1 MTRGR
6 VLFTLWPFTGHLLP
20 QMSIAVAL
28 RERGHDVAFYS
39 GEAVRSTVEQEG
51 FEFFGFERL
60 DQERAFRNMRAIET
74 TGRHGRRGRGLL
86 GVFRDWLVE
95 TIPDQLEDIDPL
107 LDRWRPDV
115 IATDLSL
122 WGPIVVLHESQPVSV
137 ALSSTFMGPLIPGPD
152 APPWGFGLRPPRGP
166 VTRVTARTLTRL
178 TELAGAPLR
187 RRVDEIRSEHGLA
200 PLGESVNRYTARLP
214 LYLVGNICE
223 LDYHRQDLPFTVH
236 YVGNCIWYPPAEPG
250 TAEWLDGI
258 PAERPWV
265 HVTESTLA
273 YGDPFLLR
281 AAVEGL
287 AGQPVEL
294 IVTTGKHR
302 DPDTLALGAPPPN
315 VHVARWLNH
324 ADLLPRCSAVVTVGG
339 KATILAS
346 IEAGVPLV
354 VVPTTWDKPDNARR
368 VTEAGAGV
376 QLARRRCTPA
386 SLRAAVREV
395 LDEPRYGAAARDL
408 AARVAAA
415 PGPVG
420 AAELLEALAHPTA
433 APHDAPAG
441 RLGPGGTTA
450 KLGFDRGYGMT
461 VLTGME
467 VR

>member
-1 MTRGR
+1 MTRAR

-39 GEAVRSTVEQEG
+39 GEAVRSTVEREG

-60 DQERAFRNMRAIET
+60 DEERAFRNMRAIET
-74 TGRHGRRGRGLL
+74 TGAHGRRGRGLL
-86 GVFRDWLVE
+86 RIFRDWLVE
-95 TIPDQLEDIDPL
+95 TIPDQLADLDPVL
-107 LDRWRPDV
+107 GRWRPDV

-122 WGPIVVLHESQPVSV
+122 WGPIVVLHESQPVPV

-166 VTRVTARTLTRL
+166 ITRSATRAVTGL
-178 TELAGAPLR
+178 TEFAGTGLR
-187 RRVDEIRSEHGLA
+187 RRVDELRATHGLA

-236 YVGNCIWYPPAEPG
+236 YVGNCIWYPPAKPG
-250 TAEWLDGI
+250 TTEWLDGI
-258 PAERPWV
+258 PSKRPWV

-281 AAVEGL
+281 TAVEGL
-287 AGQPVEL
+287 ARQPVEV
-294 IVTTGKHR
+294 IVTTGEHR
-302 DPDTLALGAPPPN
+302 DPATLGLDAPPPN

-324 ADLLPRCSAVVTVGG
+324 AELLPRCSAVVTVGG

-354 VVPTTWDKPDNARR
+354 LVPTTWDKPDNARR
-368 VTEAGAGV
+368 VTETGAGV
-376 QLARRRCTPA
+376 RLAPRRCTPEN
-386 SLRAAVREV
+386 LRAAVRQV
-395 LDEPRYGAAARDL
+395 LDEPRYRAAARDL
-408 AARVAAA
+408 AARLAAA
-415 PGPVG
+415 PGPAG
-420 AAELLEALAHPTA
+420 AAQLLEELSSI
-433 APHDAPAG
+433 
-441 RLGPGGTTA
+441 PGTP
-450 KLGFDRGYGMT
+450 
-461 VLTGME
+461 
-467 VR
+467 VRVGHIEGGVR